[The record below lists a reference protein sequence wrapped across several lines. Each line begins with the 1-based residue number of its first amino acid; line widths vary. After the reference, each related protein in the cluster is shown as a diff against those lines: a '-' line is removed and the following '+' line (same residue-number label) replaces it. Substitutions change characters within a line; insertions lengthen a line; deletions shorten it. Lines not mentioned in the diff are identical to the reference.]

1 MVNSDHYGLITLRSK
16 VTMRMIRLGR
26 TLSLLMTSFVIL
38 TSMSECKQGDVP
50 LVEYTKYS
58 PVNADINGVSFT
70 SGDYTYLAW
79 GGNPFGFMKY
89 DEGFGFG
96 ITRDIVSGDDEV
108 TIHISIR
115 EDVPFELNKKYILD
129 NPQNKFGK
137 ITFKENGVVYNF
149 ISTEGY
155 IIFTDCKG
163 GEDGTSSYI
172 LSGCFEFTAV
182 DSEKDLT
189 ITVTNGTFENIWT

>member
-1 MVNSDHYGLITLRSK
+1 
-16 VTMRMIRLGR
+16 MIKLGR
-26 TLSLLMTSFVIL
+26 ILSLLIVSFIIL

-79 GGNPFGFMKY
+79 GGNPFSFMKY

-96 ITRDIVSGDDEV
+96 ITRDIVSDDDEV
-108 TIHISIR
+108 TIHISI
-115 EDVPFELNKKYILD
+115 
-129 NPQNKFGK
+129 
-137 ITFKENGVVYNF
+137 
-149 ISTEGY
+149 
-155 IIFTDCKG
+155 C
-163 GEDGTSSYI
+163 EDGTSSYI
-172 LSGCFEFTAV
+172 LSGYFEFTAV

-189 ITVTNGTFENIWT
+189 ITVTNGTFDNIWT

>member
-1 MVNSDHYGLITLRSK
+1 
-16 VTMRMIRLGR
+16 MI
-26 TLSLLMTSFVIL
+26 SIIVL

-79 GGNPFGFMKY
+79 GGNPFSFMKY
-89 DEGFGFG
+89 DEGFDFG
-96 ITRDIVSGDDEV
+96 ITRDIVSDDDEV

-115 EDVPFELNKKYILD
+115 ED
-129 NPQNKFGK
+129 
-137 ITFKENGVVYNF
+137 
-149 ISTEGY
+149 
-155 IIFTDCKG
+155 
-163 GEDGTSSYI
+163 GTSSYI
-172 LSGCFEFTAV
+172 LSGYFEFTAV

-189 ITVTNGTFENIWT
+189 ITVTNGTFDNIWT

>member
-1 MVNSDHYGLITLRSK
+1 MKMISLW
-16 VTMRMIRLGR
+16 RM
-26 TLSLLMTSFVIL
+26 LSLLMISIIVL

-79 GGNPFGFMKY
+79 GGNPFSFMKY

-96 ITRDIVSGDDEV
+96 ITRDIVYGDDEV

-115 EDVPFELNKKYILD
+115 ED
-129 NPQNKFGK
+129 
-137 ITFKENGVVYNF
+137 
-149 ISTEGY
+149 
-155 IIFTDCKG
+155 
-163 GEDGTSSYI
+163 GTSSYI
-172 LSGCFEFTAV
+172 LSGYFEFTAV

>member
-1 MVNSDHYGLITLRSK
+1 
-16 VTMRMIRLGR
+16 MI
-26 TLSLLMTSFVIL
+26 SIIVL

-50 LVEYTKYS
+50 LIEYTKYS

-79 GGNPFGFMKY
+79 GGNPFSFMKY

-115 EDVPFELNKKYILD
+115 ED
-129 NPQNKFGK
+129 
-137 ITFKENGVVYNF
+137 
-149 ISTEGY
+149 
-155 IIFTDCKG
+155 
-163 GEDGTSSYI
+163 GTSSYI
-172 LSGCFEFTAV
+172 LSGYFEFTAV

-189 ITVTNGTFENIWT
+189 ITVTNGTFDNIWT

>member
-1 MVNSDHYGLITLRSK
+1 
-16 VTMRMIRLGR
+16 MRMIRLGR
-26 TLSLLMTSFVIL
+26 ILSLLIVSFIIL

-79 GGNPFGFMKY
+79 GGNPFSFMKY

-115 EDVPFELNKKYILD
+115 ED
-129 NPQNKFGK
+129 
-137 ITFKENGVVYNF
+137 
-149 ISTEGY
+149 
-155 IIFTDCKG
+155 
-163 GEDGTSSYI
+163 GTSSYI
-172 LSGCFEFTAV
+172 LSGYYEFTAV

-189 ITVTNGTFENIWT
+189 ITVTNGTVDNIWT

>member
-1 MVNSDHYGLITLRSK
+1 
-16 VTMRMIRLGR
+16 MRMIRLGR
-26 TLSLLMTSFVIL
+26 ILSLLIVSFIIL

-79 GGNPFGFMKY
+79 GGNPFSFMKY

-115 EDVPFELNKKYILD
+115 EDVPFELNKKYSLD
-129 NPQNKFGK
+129 SHKFGK
-137 ITFKENGVVYNF
+137 ISFTENGVAYNF
-149 ISTEGY
+149 VSNEGY

>member
-1 MVNSDHYGLITLRSK
+1 
-16 VTMRMIRLGR
+16 MRMIKLGR
-26 TLSLLMTSFVIL
+26 ILSLLIVSFIIL

-129 NPQNKFGK
+129 NPQSKLGK

-155 IIFTDCKG
+155 IVFTDCIG

-172 LSGCFEFTAV
+172 LSGYFEFTAV

>member
-1 MVNSDHYGLITLRSK
+1 
-16 VTMRMIRLGR
+16 MRMIKLERI
-26 TLSLLMTSFVIL
+26 LSLLIVSFIIL

-79 GGNPFGFMKY
+79 GGNPFSFMKY

-129 NPQNKFGK
+129 NPQSKLGK
-137 ITFKENGVVYNF
+137 ITFKENGVSYNF

-155 IIFTDCKG
+155 IVFTDCIG

-172 LSGCFEFTAV
+172 LSGYFEFTAV

-189 ITVTNGTFENIWT
+189 ITVTNGTFENIWTH